1 MRNIDLIECA
11 MRRLNLQYDVPFK
24 LLDGKELYKIIK
36 EDNKFIK
43 EINLLFC
50 NEFTHGEFKKI
61 ILDLFMQEN
70 NIEYGKPF
78 AIKICDYLDV
88 TYKID
93 INGECFYKI
102 TRLDDKWNNVEKNP
116 LDISQVMF
124 NKNITIL

>member
-1 MRNIDLIECA
+1 MNNNII
-11 MRRLNLQYDVPFK
+11 R
-24 LLDGKELYKIIK
+24 
-36 EDNKFIK
+36 
-43 EINLLFC
+43 
-50 NEFTHGEFKKI
+50 KKNV
-61 ILDLFMQEN
+61 LDLFMQEN

>member
-50 NEFTHGEFKKI
+50 NEFTHGEFKK
-61 ILDLFMQEN
+61 
-70 NIEYGKPF
+70 
-78 AIKICDYLDV
+78 
-88 TYKID
+88 
-93 INGECFYKI
+93 
-102 TRLDDKWNNVEKNP
+102 R
-116 LDISQVMF
+116 
-124 NKNITIL
+124 

>member
-50 NEFTHGEFKKI
+50 NEFTHGEFKKDNKSSLFNILFGNKI
-61 ILDLFMQEN
+61 ICKKCDNLD
-70 NIEYGKPF
+70 
-78 AIKICDYLDV
+78 
-88 TYKID
+88 
-93 INGECFYKI
+93 
-102 TRLDDKWNNVEKNP
+102 W
-116 LDISQVMF
+116 ISE
-124 NKNITIL
+124 